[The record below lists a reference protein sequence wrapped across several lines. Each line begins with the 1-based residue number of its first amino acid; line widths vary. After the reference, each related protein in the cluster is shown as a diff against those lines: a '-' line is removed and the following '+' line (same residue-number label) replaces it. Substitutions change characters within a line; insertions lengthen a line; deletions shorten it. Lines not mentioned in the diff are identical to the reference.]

1 MDRRVGT
8 CAGGNERG
16 DVLLSVVIRE
26 GQVVR
31 AERDRGPGPVGHGPV
46 GDFGE
51 DASVAAVV
59 RPDVPGDRQVGG
71 LLRINLRGDVGTE
84 LVELAMVA
92 STRTAPLVPNSL
104 SVYSRTRP
112 PVPHPPHRPSLPL

>member
-16 DVLLSVVIRE
+16 DVLLSVVVRQ

-31 AERDRGPGPVGHGPV
+31 AERDRGPGPVGYGPV

-51 DASVAAVV
+51 DASVAAGV
-59 RPDVPGDRQVGG
+59 RPDVPGDRQVDG
-71 LLRINLRGDVGTE
+71 LLRINLRDVVGTE
-84 LVELAMVA
+84 LFELTML
-92 STRTAPLVPNSL
+92 APP
-104 SVYSRTRP
+104 P
-112 PVPHPPHRPSLPL
+112 PVPLVNHHL